1 MKQDARMRQDPRGRG
16 IRGILL
22 PEVPRN
28 KSRSE
33 RFDDAVLDAFE
44 PILERFDAELSSLD
58 VAVDVVPRMRLSTGY
73 RQWPEDV
80 VADGQVPLG
89 RLVTAGVDNTGAPT
103 RPRIIIFRRPVE
115 SRATSAREL
124 QDILRMIIVRLVA
137 CYLNVSPTQIDPRL

>member
-28 KSRSE
+28 KSRSG

-58 VAVDVVPRMRLSTGY
+58 VAVDVVPRMRLSAGY

>member
-1 MKQDARMRQDPRGRG
+1 MRQDPRGRG

-28 KSRSE
+28 KSRSQ
-33 RFDDAVLDAFE
+33 RFDDAVIDAFE

-58 VAVDVVPRMRLSTGY
+58 IAVDVVPRMRLNTGY

-89 RLVTAGVDNTGAPT
+89 RLVAAGVDNKGTPT
-103 RPRIIIFRRPVE
+103 RPRIIVFRRPVE
-115 SRATSAREL
+115 SRASSAQDLQEL
-124 QDILRMIIVRLVA
+124 LRMIIVRLVA
-137 CYLNVSPTQIDPRL
+137 CYLNVTPDQIDPRM

>member
-1 MKQDARMRQDPRGRG
+1 MRQDLRGRG

-28 KSRSE
+28 KSRSQ
-33 RFDDAVLDAFE
+33 RFDDAVIDAFE

-58 VAVDVVPRMRLSTGY
+58 IAVDVVPRMRLNTGY

-89 RLVTAGVDNTGAPT
+89 RLVAAGVDNKGTPT
-103 RPRIIIFRRPVE
+103 RPRIIVFRRPVE
-115 SRATSAREL
+115 SRASSAQDL
-124 QDILRMIIVRLVA
+124 QDLLRMIIVRLVA
-137 CYLNVSPTQIDPRL
+137 CYLNVTPDQIDPRM

>member
-1 MKQDARMRQDPRGRG
+1 MRQDPRGRG
-16 IRGILL
+16 IRGVLL

-28 KSRSE
+28 KSRSQ
-33 RFDDAVLDAFE
+33 RFDDAVIDAFE

-58 VAVDVVPRMRLSTGY
+58 IAVDVVPRMRLSAGY

-89 RLVTAGVDNTGAPT
+89 RLVVAGVDSKGAPT

-115 SRATSAREL
+115 SRAASAQDLHEL
-124 QDILRMIIVRLVA
+124 LRMIIVRLVA
-137 CYLNVSPTQIDPRL
+137 CYLNVSPDQIDPRLS

>member
-1 MKQDARMRQDPRGRG
+1 MRQDPRGRG

-28 KSRSE
+28 KSRSQ
-33 RFDDAVLDAFE
+33 RFDDAVIDAFE

-58 VAVDVVPRMRLSTGY
+58 IAVDVVPRMRLNTGY

-89 RLVTAGVDNTGAPT
+89 RLVAAGVDNKGTPT
-103 RPRIIIFRRPVE
+103 RPRIIVFRRPVE
-115 SRATSAREL
+115 SRASSAQEL
-124 QDILRMIIVRLVA
+124 QDLLRMIIVRLVA
-137 CYLNVSPTQIDPRL
+137 CYLNVTPDQIDPRM

>member
-1 MKQDARMRQDPRGRG
+1 MRQDPRGRG

-28 KSRSE
+28 KSRSQ
-33 RFDDAVLDAFE
+33 RFDDAVIDAFE

-58 VAVDVVPRMRLSTGY
+58 IAVDVVPRMRLNTGY

-89 RLVTAGVDNTGAPT
+89 RLVAAGVDNKGTPT
-103 RPRIIIFRRPVE
+103 RPRIIVFRRPVE
-115 SRATSAREL
+115 SRASSAQDL
-124 QDILRMIIVRLVA
+124 QDLLRMIIVRLVA
-137 CYLNVSPTQIDPRL
+137 CYLNVTPDPVSYTHL

>member
-1 MKQDARMRQDPRGRG
+1 MRQDPRGRG

-28 KSRSE
+28 KSRSQ
-33 RFDDAVLDAFE
+33 RFDDAVIDAFE

-58 VAVDVVPRMRLSTGY
+58 IAVDVVPRMRLNTGY

-89 RLVTAGVDNTGAPT
+89 RLVAAGVDNKGTPT
-103 RPRIIIFRRPVE
+103 RPRIIVFRRPVE
-115 SRATSAREL
+115 SRASSAEDLQEL
-124 QDILRMIIVRLVA
+124 LRMIIVRLVA
-137 CYLNVSPTQIDPRL
+137 CYLNVTPDQIDPRM

>member
-58 VAVDVVPRMRLSTGY
+58 IAVDVVPRMRLSTGY

-115 SRATSAREL
+115 ARAASAREL

>member
-28 KSRSE
+28 KSRSQ
-33 RFDDAVLDAFE
+33 RFDDAVIDAFE

-58 VAVDVVPRMRLSTGY
+58 IAVDVVPRMRLNTGY

-89 RLVTAGVDNTGAPT
+89 RLVAAGVDNKGTPT
-103 RPRIIIFRRPVE
+103 RPRIIVFRRPVE
-115 SRATSAREL
+115 SRASSAQDL
-124 QDILRMIIVRLVA
+124 QDLLRMIIVRLVA
-137 CYLNVSPTQIDPRL
+137 CYLNVTPDQIDPRM

>member
-115 SRATSAREL
+115 SRAASAREL

>member
-1 MKQDARMRQDPRGRG
+1 MRQDPRGRG

-28 KSRSE
+28 KSRSQ
-33 RFDDAVLDAFE
+33 RFDDAVIDAFE

-58 VAVDVVPRMRLSTGY
+58 IAVDVVPRMRLNTGY

-89 RLVTAGVDNTGAPT
+89 RLVAAGVDNKGTPT
-103 RPRIIIFRRPVE
+103 RPRIIVFRRPVE
-115 SRATSAREL
+115 SRASSAQDL
-124 QDILRMIIVRLVA
+124 QDLLRMIICLL
-137 CYLNVSPTQIDPRL
+137 YTSPSPRDD

>member
-1 MKQDARMRQDPRGRG
+1 MRQDPRGRG

-28 KSRSE
+28 KSRSQ
-33 RFDDAVLDAFE
+33 RFDDAVIDAIE

-58 VAVDVVPRMRLSTGY
+58 IAVDVVPRMRLNTGY

-89 RLVTAGVDNTGAPT
+89 RLVAAGVDNKGTPT
-103 RPRIIIFRRPVE
+103 RPRIIVFRRPVE
-115 SRATSAREL
+115 SRASSAQDL
-124 QDILRMIIVRLVA
+124 QDLLRMIIVRLVA
-137 CYLNVSPTQIDPRL
+137 CYLNVTPDQIDPRM